1 MKRKKVRLKKRK
13 EKFQF
18 DVIGAGLA
26 VGTTWA
32 IGMFFLGLTSIF
44 EWGLLFVNVMSSVY
58 IAYDS
63 SFWGAII
70 GAIWGF
76 VDGFLAGVLIAFFY
90 NRFSRIHSAQR

>member
-1 MKRKKVRLKKRK
+1 MKRK

-26 VGTTWA
+26 VGTTAA
-32 IGMFFLGLTSIF
+32 IGMFLLGLTSIF
-44 EWGLLFVNVMSSVY
+44 EWGLLLVNVMSSVY

-76 VDGFLAGVLIAFFY
+76 VDGFIAGALSAFFY
-90 NRFSRIHSAQR
+90 NRFSRVVSSKR